1 MNTIKTNK
9 YNSVTIQKIE
19 DALNLVSNISLYVSL
34 YCVFVNNNPS

>member
-9 YNSVTIQKIE
+9 YNSVTIHKIE